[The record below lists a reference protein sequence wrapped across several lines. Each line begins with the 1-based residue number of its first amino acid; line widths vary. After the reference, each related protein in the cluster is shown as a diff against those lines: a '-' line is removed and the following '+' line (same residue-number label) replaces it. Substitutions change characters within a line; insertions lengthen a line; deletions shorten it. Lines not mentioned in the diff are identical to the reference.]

1 MKKASGVIVKHGDKC
16 LLCKR
21 NSKNSL
27 GGEWSIP
34 AGKLEQGEEP
44 VDAAHREFYEE
55 THKRIKTP
63 LFFQGVLKRF
73 DRTGEKQTGMMYVFA
88 TEVDEPIIPNLS
100 KAKDGDEHTECG
112 YFNLENLPTP
122 MNNPFKNF
130 VTSFLNS

>member
-1 MKKASGVIVKHGDKC
+1 MSSV
-16 LLCKR
+16 
-21 NSKNSL
+21 
-27 GGEWSIP
+27 
-34 AGKLEQGEEP
+34 
-44 VDAAHREFYEE
+44 Y
-55 THKRIKTP
+55 
-63 LFFQGVLKRF
+63 QGVLKRF

>member
-1 MKKASGVIVKHGDKC
+1 
-16 LLCKR
+16 
-21 NSKNSL
+21 
-27 GGEWSIP
+27 
-34 AGKLEQGEEP
+34 
-44 VDAAHREFYEE
+44 
-55 THKRIKTP
+55 
-63 LFFQGVLKRF
+63 
-73 DRTGEKQTGMMYVFA
+73 MMYVFA